1 MGKGGVGS
9 RWAWPRAAALA
20 LGVGAGVPAARC
32 GRADGAAAP
41 DAARR
46 VSARTDDARAA
57 DAALRRAI
65 ADTGAW
71 ALNGRDYTNQRWS
84 PLGQVTTA
92 NVGRLAVAW
101 VYKTGV
107 PHVFEASPVVVDNT
121 MYLSTALDHVIAL
134 DARTGAR
141 RWEWVPEL
149 GKTVICCG
157 SHNRGV
163 AVYGGRV
170 FVGLLDARVVALDA
184 ATGHV
189 LWDRKVADNTQGYSF
204 TAAPTVVENR
214 VMLGVSG
221 GEYGIRGFVVALDA
235 RTGDEAWRFHTTLG
249 PEDGGWWGRWRA
261 TDAFGAD
268 FHRDLAQEHRDS
280 AKYAD
285 AWKRGG
291 GPVWNTP
298 ALDTVLHTAIF
309 ATGNTSPDVDGSV
322 RPGDNLCANSI
333 VAVDYRTGKRAW
345 CAQSIAHDV
354 WDLDLASPVVLFDA
368 RDAAGRTVPAAGEAG
383 KSGWFFVVDRRTG
396 APIRRSQSFV
406 GVEPT
411 FPPPPLRGGA
421 VQQIGAFGGSQWSPP
436 AYSPQTGYAYV
447 LGIKEPFMYKRRHQD
462 RDAGAWWV
470 GGRYYPSTQHPTG
483 TFTAVDVNTGRVAWM
498 LPMAKPMVG
507 GALATAG
514 GVVFTGT
521 SDKHVL
527 AFDAR
532 SGAQLWTYTARA
544 GVNAPPITYAI
555 DGVQYVAVAAGGNL
569 LANSPRGDELL
580 VFTLDAR
587 GRAPS
592 PTVTD
597 ADTMPRPSSAS
608 GSGGK
613 H

>member
-1 MGKGGVGS
+1 MTRRVRRGLGVVGV
-9 RWAWPRAAALA
+9 A
-20 LGVGAGVPAARC
+20 LGALGAARC
-32 GRADGAAAP
+32 GPAASAANVASPQAAAH
-41 DAARR
+41 
-46 VSARTDDARAA
+46 VTARTNDVRVA
-57 DAALRRAI
+57 DAALRHAL
-65 ADTGAW
+65 ADSGAW

-84 PLGQVTTA
+84 PLTQVTTG

-107 PHVFEASPVVVDNT
+107 PHVFEATPVVVDGT
-121 MYLSTALDHVIAL
+121 MFLSTALDHVIAL
-134 DARTGAR
+134 DARTGAK
-141 RWEWVPEL
+141 RWEWVPAL

-170 FVGLLDARVVALDA
+170 FIGLLDARIVALDA

-214 VMLGVSG
+214 VLLGVSG
-221 GEYGIRGFVVALDA
+221 GEYGIRGFVIALDT
-235 RTGDEAWRFHTTLG
+235 RTGDEVWRFHTTLG

-261 TDAFGAD
+261 ADAWGAD

-291 GPVWNTP
+291 APVWSNP
-298 ALDTVLHTAIF
+298 AIDTVLHTAIF

-333 VAVDYRTGKRAW
+333 ISVDYRTGKRAW
-345 CAQSIAHDV
+345 CAQSVSHDV

-368 RDAAGRTVPAAGEAG
+368 RDAAGRVVPAVGEAG
-383 KSGWFFVVDRRTG
+383 KTGWFFIVDRRTG
-396 APIRRSQSFV
+396 TPIRRSQSFV
-406 GVEPT
+406 GVEPA
-411 FPPPPLRGGA
+411 FVQPPLRGGV
-421 VQQIGAFGGSQWSPP
+421 VQQIGAFGGSQWSPA
-436 AYSPQTGYAYV
+436 AYSPQTGYVYV
-447 LGIKEPFMYKRRHQD
+447 LGIKDPFLYKRRHED

-483 TFTAVDVNTGRVAWM
+483 NFSAVDVNTGRIAWSV
-498 LPMAKPMVG
+498 PMPKPMVG
-507 GALATAG
+507 GSLATAG

-521 SDKHVL
+521 SDKQVL

-532 SGAQLWTYTARA
+532 TGAQLWTYTGRA
-544 GVNAPPITYAI
+544 GVNAPPMTYAV

-569 LANSPRGDELL
+569 LANSPRGDEVL

-587 GRAPS
+587 GRMPS

-597 ADTMPRPSSAS
+597 ADTAPRPTSGGS